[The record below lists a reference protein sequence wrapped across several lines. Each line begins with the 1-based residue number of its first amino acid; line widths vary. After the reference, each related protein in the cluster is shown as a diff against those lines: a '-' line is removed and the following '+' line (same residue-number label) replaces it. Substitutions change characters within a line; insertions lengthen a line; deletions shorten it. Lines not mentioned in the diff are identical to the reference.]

1 MGQIS
6 PKRPN
11 MDILDIL
18 SNENNSTL
26 LWSPL
31 KLKGCDIYKVIV
43 VIVPKENYLC
53 STEAIFGL
61 ETPPEVELVAQF
73 WQS

>member
-18 SNENNSTL
+18 SNKNKSIL
-26 LWSPL
+26 LLSPL

-43 VIVPKENYLC
+43 VIIPKENYLC